1 MGALQLD
8 FAQYTDVQLQ
18 SDYYRKLPAKNFI
31 QFGVVYINLKKKGK
45 HFNAFH
51 NLLEHFLNYQEEIGR
66 TFSTKDIG
74 KEEIDGF
81 VDYLYIEKNLKTST
95 AATECAAAS

>member
-1 MGALQLD
+1 MGARQLE
-8 FAQYTDVQLQ
+8 FSQYVGEQLQ
-18 SDYYRKLPAKNFI
+18 SEYYRKLPTKNFVS
-31 QFGVVYINLKKKGK
+31 FGVIYINLKKKGK

-51 NLLEHFLNYQEEIGR
+51 NVLEHFVSYQEHIGR

-81 VDYLYIEKNLKTST
+81 VEYLYVDKSLKPLPYRRW
-95 AATECAAAS
+95 